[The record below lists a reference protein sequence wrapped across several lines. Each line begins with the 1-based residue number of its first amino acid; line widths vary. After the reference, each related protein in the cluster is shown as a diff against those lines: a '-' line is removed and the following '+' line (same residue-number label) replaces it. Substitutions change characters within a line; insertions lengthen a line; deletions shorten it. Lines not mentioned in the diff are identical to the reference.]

1 MMTTCYCLLFIEGSK
16 WMEIKET
23 CKILLDKGNT
33 QKVKCYKFFNED
45 INRELAVH
53 ADIDRKF
60 TITNITDTAT
70 GLRLCSIQKEIG
82 KVTEKDINETL
93 YNFIKH
99 YTIDTIKEEFEKLNK
114 EKVGIENK

>member
-1 MMTTCYCLLFIEGSK
+1 
-16 WMEIKET
+16 MEVKET

-33 QKVKCYKFFNED
+33 QKVKCYKFFQTD
-45 INRELAVH
+45 IERELALH
-53 ADIDRKF
+53 ADIDRK

-82 KVTEKDINETL
+82 KVTEKDVNETL

-99 YTIDTIKEEFEKLNK
+99 YTIDTIKEEFKKLDK